1 MTTALARRYRVDVS
15 KDGSNWVQLMG
26 MNDFNPAI
34 DRTTQDS
41 SDYDSDGWGS
51 SEITMNAWS
60 VDIKANRKTT
70 ASVFDPG
77 QELCRA
83 ASDKFGEDARLY
95 VRWYDKNGG
104 TEAYQ
109 GRGIVEFSRSKTG
122 VTDLDEVEIK
132 ITGDGARTEITN
144 PLSSTTVPAITAT
157 TPSSV
162 KVGALLQLTGSGF
175 TGATAIE
182 FGSTAAT
189 VYTVVSDGLIVV
201 TVPNAVGTQSVTVT
215 TPAGTSTGV
224 NVSVTAAS

>member
-1 MTTALARRYRVDVS
+1 MTTALARRYRADVS
-15 KDGSNWVQLMG
+15 KDGINWVQIMG

-41 SDYDSDGWGS
+41 SDYESDGWGS
-51 SEITMNAWS
+51 SEITMQAWS
-60 VDIKANRKTT
+60 VDIKANRKTN
-70 ASVFDPG
+70 SGVFDPG
-77 QELCRA
+77 QELCRL

-122 VTDLDEVEIK
+122 VTDLDEAEIK
-132 ITGDGARTEITN
+132 ITGDGARKEIPN
-144 PLSSTTVPAITAT
+144 PLSSTSAPAITAIS
-157 TPSSV
+157 PASV

-175 TGATAIE
+175 TGATAVD

-189 VYTVVSDGLIVV
+189 VYTVVSDGLIVA
-201 TVPNAVGTQSVTVT
+201 TVPDAVGTQSVTVT
-215 TPAGTSTGV
+215 TPAGTSTGT
-224 NVSVTAAS
+224 NVTIAAA